1 MKNENVSR
9 MSRCGDVRVRSIER
23 YEREPLIEHKIE
35 QNGGGTCP
43 EQVRMLSTMAA
54 TKTR

>member
-1 MKNENVSR
+1 MKNENISR
-9 MSRCGDVRVRSIER
+9 TSRCGDMRVRSIER

-35 QNGGGTCP
+35 RNGGGTRP
-43 EQVRMLSTMAA
+43 EQVRMLSTTAA